1 MSPRHGLGQMLGK
14 SPFPGGKPVP
24 GPWIGGISCPGHPD
38 LAVEATK
45 HWNRLPREAMESSA
59 LEVFEKCVDVALG
72 DMV

>member
-1 MSPRHGLGQMLGK
+1 M
-14 SPFPGGKPVP
+14 P